1 MQELTLSQIQR
12 RTIDEAT
19 AQMTQVSRA
28 ANSFSLREVINS
40 KLMHPLFQPNQKA
53 LESANE
59 LSESCRQRS
68 GVNPNGIWIPLA
80 AMMTRDLTTL
90 NSGGNAVTGKVANKL
105 QSALS
110 TASAIMGGATIL
122 SGLNS
127 GPISLTN
134 FASPID
140 ASGAWVAEGDAGPQT
155 EPTFSAAMLSPQ
167 TITSEVVFS
176 RNLLQSS
183 SVDVEAE
190 VGSELLRRMM
200 QQIDAAAIN
209 GLGYSNQPL
218 GLLNH
223 SGLEVL
229 DTSTDGA
236 APTWADLVELEYRV
250 GQRVAPMKTP
260 AFMVSPKLRKKLRCT
275 ARNTGY
281 DYILSDESDKVL
293 GQQLVCSTLLPDNL
307 TRGSS
312 SACSALVYGD
322 LAEVY
327 VGFWGPLA
335 IDLLVDSYTYS
346 TSGKVRLIAHA
357 EVGVAVRNIGAFAAY
372 KDILT
377 A

>member
-1 MQELTLSQIQR
+1 MQELTISQIQR

-19 AQMTQVSRA
+19 AQLTQVSKA
-28 ANSFSLREVINS
+28 QNSFSLREVINS
-40 KLMHPLFQPNQKA
+40 RLMHPLFVPNQRA

-68 GVNPNGIWIPLA
+68 GINPNGIWIPLA
-80 AMMTRDLTTL
+80 AMTRDLTTA
-90 NSGGNAVTGKVANKL
+90 NSGGFAVTGKVANKL

-110 TASAIMGGATIL
+110 TASAVMGGATIL
-122 SGLNS
+122 SGLTG

-134 FASPID
+134 FSRGID
-140 ASGAWVAEGDAGPQT
+140 ASGSWVAEGSSGPQD
-155 EPTFSAAMLSPQ
+155 EPTFSTSMLTPQ
-167 TITSEVVFS
+167 TIVTEVVIS
-176 RNLLQSS
+176 RALLQNS

-190 VGSELLRRMM
+190 IGSELLRRTM
-200 QQIDAAAIN
+200 QDIDAAAIN
-209 GLGYSNQPL
+209 GLGSGNQPL

-223 SGLEVL
+223 GGLEVL
-229 DTSTDGA
+229 DASTNGA

-250 GQRVAPMKTP
+250 GQRVALMKNP
-260 AFMVSPKLRKKLRCT
+260 AFMVSPKLRKKLRTT
-275 ARNTGY
+275 ARDTGY

-293 GQQLVCSTLLPDNL
+293 GHQLVCSTLLPDTL

-312 SACSALVYGD
+312 SACSALVFGD
-322 LAEVY
+322 VGEVY

-346 TSGKVRLIAHA
+346 TSGKVRLIARA

>member
-1 MQELTLSQIQR
+1 MQELTISQIQR

-19 AQMTQVSRA
+19 AQLSQVSRA

-40 KLMHPLFQPNQKA
+40 KLMHPLFVPNQRA

-68 GVNPNGIWIPLA
+68 GANPNGIWIPLA
-80 AMMTRDLTTL
+80 ALTRDLTTM
-90 NSGGNAVTGKVANKL
+90 NTGGNTVTGKVTNKL

-110 TASAIMGGATIL
+110 TASAVMGGATIL
-122 SGLNS
+122 SGLS
-127 GPISLTN
+127 GGPISLTN
-134 FASPID
+134 FSTPID
-140 ASGAWVAEGDAGPQT
+140 ASGSWVTEGDSGSPT
-155 EPTFSAAMLSPQ
+155 EPTFSTALLSPQ

-176 RNLLQSS
+176 RNLLQNS

-190 VGSELLRRMM
+190 VGAELLRRFM
-200 QQIDAAAIN
+200 QEIDRAAIN
-209 GLGYSNQPL
+209 GLGSSNQPL

-223 SGLEVL
+223 SSLEVL
-229 DTSTDGA
+229 DASTDGA
-236 APTWADLVELEYRV
+236 TPTWSNLVELEYRAA
-250 GQRVAPMKTP
+250 QRVALMKNP

-275 ARNTGY
+275 ARDTGY
-281 DYILSDESDKVL
+281 DYILSDESDLLL
-293 GQQLVCSTLLPDNL
+293 GHQLVCSGLLPDNL

-312 SACSALVYGD
+312 SVCSAMVYGD
-322 LAEVY
+322 MAEVY
-327 VGFWGPLA
+327 VGFWGPQA

-346 TSGKVRLIAHA
+346 TTGKVRLIARA
-357 EVGVAVRNIGAFAAY
+357 DVGVTVRNIGAFAAY

>member
-1 MQELTLSQIQR
+1 MQELTISQIQR

-19 AQMTQVSRA
+19 AQLTQVSRA

-40 KLMHPLFQPNQKA
+40 KLMHPLFVPNQRA

-80 AMMTRDLTTL
+80 ALTRDLTTM
-90 NSGGNAVTGKVANKL
+90 NTGGNAVTGKVANKL

-110 TASAIMGGATIL
+110 TASAVMGGATIL
-122 SGLNS
+122 SGLS
-127 GPISLTN
+127 GGPISLTN
-134 FASPID
+134 FATPVD
-140 ASGAWVAEGDAGPQT
+140 ASGSWVAEGSAGPQA
-155 EPTFSAAMLSPQ
+155 EPTFTAAMLSPQ
-167 TITSEVVFS
+167 TITSELIVS
-176 RNLLQSS
+176 RNLLQNS
-183 SVDVEAE
+183 SVDIEAE
-190 VGSELLRRMM
+190 IGAEVLRQTMRE
-200 QQIDAAAIN
+200 IDRAAIN
-209 GLGYSNQPL
+209 GLGSSNQPL

-229 DTSTDGA
+229 DTSTNGA
-236 APTWADLVELEYRV
+236 APTWADLVEMEYRV
-250 GQRVAPMKTP
+250 GQRVALMKNP
-260 AFMVSPKLRKKLRCT
+260 AYMVSPKLRKKLRTT
-275 ARNTGY
+275 ARDTGF

-293 GQQLVCSTLLPDNL
+293 GHQLVCSTLLPDNL

-312 SACSALVYGD
+312 SACSALVFGD

-346 TSGKVRLIAHA
+346 TSGKVRLIARA